1 MLKIIDTI
9 EGSGFPLGFR
19 FSGTNLRSSLV
30 LSQAGNDSMTVE
42 CRAMGDHQKESIVT
56 EGVNGPKWRMTS
68 DEGPYLQGTDHAPF
82 PLGFFN
88 VGLQADLINRIMH
101 LSQVRSIPINN
112 LELELDNLY
121 SFSGSFFKGTGQG
134 SADGVE
140 IRIKMTSQSDAH
152 TIRTLIK
159 DAMQASPVFAALQ
172 TPLMNTF
179 AIYVNGKRRD
189 VVGMH
194 SSTSQEKQDPFKKY
208 TQLPIP
214 LLNDR
219 DQTDLITKMPF
230 VSSDEIQTMPSES
243 ARIGLRVKGHSELN
257 ASKTGVISETT
268 LERPVGSKF
277 RLKTDEF
284 LTQSTAPS
292 GLAYLCA
299 GIAFCYMT
307 QLLRYSE
314 YLKYKISD
322 IRMVQVNP
330 FRLTGSAAENNLQ
343 AFADPVDT
351 HLFLNGEEADDVMQ
365 NLLTMGAK
373 TCYLHAAL
381 STQVVPQISISL
393 NSEII

>member
-19 FSGTNLRSSLV
+19 LSEKNHRSSLV
-30 LSQAGNDSMTVE
+30 LGQEGSDSIIVE
-42 CRAMGDHQKESIVT
+42 CRAMGDHQKESVVT
-56 EGVNGPKWRMTS
+56 EGIDGPQWRMTS

-88 VGLQADLINRIMH
+88 VGLQADLINRIVR
-101 LSQVRSIPINN
+101 LAQARSISIDTIY
-112 LELELDNLY
+112 LELDNLY

-140 IRIKMTSQSDAH
+140 IRIQLKSNADAN
-152 TIRTLIK
+152 TIRALVK
-159 DAMQASPVFAALQ
+159 DAIQASPVFASLH
-172 TPLMNTF
+172 TPLFNTF

-189 VVGMH
+189 VIGMH
-194 SSTSQEKQDPFKKY
+194 SSTAQEKQDPFKKY
-208 TQLPIP
+208 TRLPSP
-214 LLNDR
+214 LINDS
-219 DQTDLITKMPF
+219 DQTNLITKIPF
-230 VSSDEIQTMPSES
+230 VSSEEMQTMPSES

-257 ASKTGVISETT
+257 ESKTGVIAQTT

-277 RLKTDEF
+277 GFKTDEF
-284 LTQSTAPS
+284 SSQSTAPS
-292 GLAYLCA
+292 GISYLCA

-330 FRLTGSAAENNLQ
+330 FRLSGSVAKNNLQ

-351 HLFLNGEEADDVMQ
+351 HLFLNGEEADEVMQ
-365 NLLTMGAK
+365 NLLTLGAK

-381 STQVVPQISISL
+381 STQVTPQISISL
-393 NSEII
+393 NGEKI

>member
-19 FSGTNLRSSLV
+19 FSESNHRSSLV
-30 LSQAGNDSMTVE
+30 LGHEGNDSIIVE

-56 EGVNGPKWRMTS
+56 EGINGPQWRMTS

-88 VGLQADLINRIMH
+88 IGLQADLINRIMH
-101 LSQVRSIPINN
+101 IAQVRSIPIET
-112 LELELDNLY
+112 LHLELDNLY

-134 SADGVE
+134 SADGVDV
-140 IRIKMTSQSDAH
+140 RIQITSMSDANIIRNLISD
-152 TIRTLIK
+152 TI
-159 DAMQASPVFAALQ
+159 QSSPVFAALH
-172 TPLMNTF
+172 TPLSNTF
-179 AIYVNGKRRD
+179 AIYVNGMRRD

-194 SSTSQEKQDPFKKY
+194 SSTSHDKPDPFQKY
-208 TQLPIP
+208 TKLPSP
-214 LLNDR
+214 LPNNG
-219 DQTDLITKMPF
+219 DQIDLITKIPF
-230 VSSDEIQTMPSES
+230 VSSEEMQTMPSETT
-243 ARIGLRVKGHSELN
+243 RIGLRVKGHSGLN
-257 ASKTGVISETT
+257 ESKTGVISETT

-277 RLKTDEF
+277 SFKTDE
-284 LTQSTAPS
+284 LSTQSTAPS
-292 GLAYLCA
+292 GMSYLCA

-322 IRMVQVNP
+322 IRMVQINP
-330 FRLTGSAAENNLQ
+330 FRLTGSVSQNNLQ

-351 HLFLNGEEADDVMQ
+351 HLFLNGEEADEVMQ

-381 STQVVPQISISL
+381 SAQVIPQILISL
-393 NSEII
+393 NGKAI

>member
-1 MLKIIDTI
+1 MLKVIDTI

-19 FSGTNLRSSLV
+19 YSETNQRSSLV
-30 LSQAGNDSMTVE
+30 LGQVGNDSIIVE

-56 EGVNGPKWRMTS
+56 EGINGPQWRMTS
-68 DEGPYLQGTDHAPF
+68 DEGPYLNGTDHAPF

-88 VGLQADLINRIMH
+88 IGLQADLINRIVH
-101 LSQVRSIPINN
+101 IAKARLIQ
-112 LELELDNLY
+112 LDFLHLELDNLY

-140 IRIKMTSQSDAH
+140 VRIKITSKSDSN
-152 TIRTLIK
+152 TIRTLIN
-159 DAMQASPVFAALQ
+159 DAVQASPVFAALN

-179 AIYVNGKRRD
+179 AIYVNGKRRN
-189 VVGMH
+189 VVGIH
-194 SSTSQEKQDPFKKY
+194 SSTTQDKQDPFKKY
-208 TQLPIP
+208 TKLPSP
-214 LLNDR
+214 LQNNF
-219 DQTDLITKMPF
+219 DQIDLITKIPF
-230 VSSDEIQTMPSES
+230 VSSEEVQTMPSES
-243 ARIGLRVKGHSELN
+243 ARTGLRVKGHSELN
-257 ASKTGVISETT
+257 NTKTGVISETT

-277 RLKTDEF
+277 GFKTDEF
-284 LTQSTAPS
+284 STLSTAPS
-292 GLAYLCA
+292 GLSYLCA

-322 IRMVQVNP
+322 IRMVQFNP
-330 FRLTGSAAENNLQ
+330 FHLQGSASQNNLK

-381 STQVVPQISISL
+381 SAQVTPKISIFL
-393 NSEII
+393 NNETI

>member
-19 FSGTNLRSSLV
+19 FSHSNHRSSLV
-30 LSQAGNDSMTVE
+30 LDQAGNDSIIVE

-56 EGVNGPKWRMTS
+56 EGIHGAQWRMTS

-88 VGLQADLINRIMH
+88 VGLQSDLINRIVH
-101 LSQVRSIPINN
+101 IAQARSIPIDT
-112 LELELDNLY
+112 LHLELDNLY

-134 SADGVE
+134 SADSIE
-140 IRIKMTSQSDAH
+140 IRIQIISKSDAN
-152 TIRTLIK
+152 TIRTLIN
-159 DAMQASPVFAALQ
+159 DAIQASPVFAALQ
-172 TPLMNTF
+172 TPLSNTF

-194 SSTSQEKQDPFKKY
+194 SSTSQDKQDPFKKY
-208 TQLPIP
+208 IKLPSP
-214 LLNDR
+214 LQNND
-219 DQTDLITKMPF
+219 DQTDLITKIPF
-230 VSSDEIQTMPSES
+230 VSSEEMQTMPSETT
-243 ARIGLRVKGHSELN
+243 RIGLRVKGHSELN
-257 ASKTGVISETT
+257 ESTTGVKSETT

-277 RLKTDEF
+277 GFKTDEF
-284 LTQSTAPS
+284 STQSTAPS
-292 GLAYLCA
+292 GISYLCA

-351 HLFLNGEEADDVMQ
+351 HLFLNGEEADEVMQ

-381 STQVVPQISISL
+381 SAKVIPQVSISL
-393 NSEII
+393 NAEII

>member
-9 EGSGFPLGFR
+9 EGSNFPLGFR
-19 FSGTNLRSSLV
+19 FSETGSRSSL
-30 LSQAGNDSMTVE
+30 LLGQAGNDSIIVE

-56 EGVNGPKWRMTS
+56 EGINGPQWRMTS
-68 DEGPYLQGTDHAPF
+68 DEGPYLQGTDLAPF

-88 VGLQADLINRIMH
+88 IGLQADLINRIVH
-101 LSQVRSIPINN
+101 IAHAQSIPIDT
-112 LELELDNLY
+112 LHLELDNLY

-140 IRIKMTSQSDAH
+140 VRIKIASKSDAN

-159 DAMQASPVFAALQ
+159 DAIQASPVFASLKS
-172 TPLMNTF
+172 PLSNTF

-194 SSTSQEKQDPFKKY
+194 SSTSEDKQDPFKKY
-208 TQLPIP
+208 IKLPSP
-214 LLNDR
+214 LQNDG
-219 DQTDLITKMPF
+219 DQIDLITKIPF
-230 VSSDEIQTMPSES
+230 VSSEEMQTMPSET
-243 ARIGLRVKGHSELN
+243 ARIGLRVKGQSELN
-257 ASKTGVISETT
+257 QSNTGVLCETT

-277 RLKTDEF
+277 SFKTDEF
-284 LTQSTAPS
+284 SSQSTAPS
-292 GLAYLCA
+292 GISYLCA

-322 IRMVQVNP
+322 IRMVQVNS
-330 FRLTGSAAENNLQ
+330 FRLTGSVGQNDLQ

-351 HLFLNGEEADDVMQ
+351 HLFLNGEEADEVMQ

-381 STQVVPQISISL
+381 STEVIPQISICL
-393 NSEII
+393 NGEVI

>member
-19 FSGTNLRSSLV
+19 FSETNQRSALV
-30 LSQAGNDSMTVE
+30 LGQAGNDSIIVE

-56 EGVNGPKWRMTS
+56 EGIHGPQWRMTS

-88 VGLQADLINRIMH
+88 VGLQADLINRMMH
-101 LSQVRSIPINN
+101 LAQVRSIPIDT
-112 LELELDNLY
+112 LHVELDNLY

-140 IRIKMTSQSDAH
+140 IRIKMTSKSDAN
-152 TIRTLIK
+152 TIRTLVN
-159 DAMQASPVFAALQ
+159 DAIQASPVFASLK
-172 TPLMNTF
+172 TPLLNTF
-179 AIYVNGKRRD
+179 AIYVNGQRRD

-194 SSTSQEKQDPFKKY
+194 SSTSPEKQDPFKKY
-208 TQLPIP
+208 TQLPSP
-214 LLNDR
+214 LKNDA
-219 DQTDLITKMPF
+219 DQTDLITKIPF
-230 VSSDEIQTMPSES
+230 VSSEEMQTMPSES

-257 ASKTGVISETT
+257 ESRTGVISETT

-277 RLKTDEF
+277 GFKTDEF
-284 LTQSTAPS
+284 SSQSTAPS
-292 GLAYLCA
+292 GLSYLCA

-330 FRLTGSAAENNLQ
+330 FRLTGSAAQNNLQ

-351 HLFLNGEEADDVMQ
+351 HLFLNGEEADEVMQ

-381 STQVVPQISISL
+381 SAQVVPQISISL
-393 NSEII
+393 NTEII

>member
-19 FSGTNLRSSLV
+19 FSETNHRSSLV
-30 LSQAGNDSMTVE
+30 LGQEGSDSIIVE

-56 EGVNGPKWRMTS
+56 EGVDGPQWRMTS
-68 DEGPYLQGTDHAPF
+68 DEGPYLKGTDQAPF

-88 VGLQADLINRIMH
+88 VGLQADLINRIIRIA
-101 LSQVRSIPINN
+101 QARSITIDR
-112 LELELDNLY
+112 LHLELDNLY

-134 SADGVE
+134 SADGVD
-140 IRIKMTSQSDAH
+140 IRIQITSKSDAN
-152 TIRTLIK
+152 TIRNLIK
-159 DAMQASPVFAALQ
+159 DSIQASPVFASLQ
-172 TPLMNTF
+172 TPLLNTF

-194 SSTSQEKQDPFKKY
+194 SSASKDKHDPFKKY
-208 TQLPIP
+208 ITLPSP
-214 LLNDR
+214 LENNN
-219 DQTDLITKMPF
+219 DQTDLITKVPF
-230 VSSDEIQTMPSES
+230 VSLEEMQTMPSES
-243 ARIGLRVKGHSELN
+243 TRIGLCVKGYSELN
-257 ASKTGVISETT
+257 ESKSGVIAETT

-277 RLKTDEF
+277 GFKTDEF
-284 LTQSTAPS
+284 STQGTAPS
-292 GLAYLCA
+292 GLSYLCA

-330 FRLTGSAAENNLQ
+330 FRLSGSITQNNLQ

-351 HLFLNGEEADDVMQ
+351 HLFLNGEEADEVMQ

-381 STQVVPQISISL
+381 STQVIPQISLSL
-393 NSEII
+393 NGEKV

>member
-1 MLKIIDTI
+1 MLKVIDTI

-19 FSGTNLRSSLV
+19 CSETNQRSSL
-30 LSQAGNDSMTVE
+30 LLNQEGSDSIIVE

-56 EGVNGPKWRMTS
+56 EGINGTQWRMTS
-68 DEGPYLQGTDHAPF
+68 DEGPYLNGTDHAPF

-88 VGLQADLINRIMH
+88 IGLQADLINRIGH
-101 LSQVRSIPINN
+101 IAKARLIQIDF
-112 LELELDNLY
+112 LHLELDNLY

-140 IRIKMTSQSDAH
+140 IRIKVTSKSDTN
-152 TIRTLIK
+152 TIRTLIN
-159 DAMQASPVFAALQ
+159 DAIQASPVFAALH

-179 AIYVNGKRRD
+179 AIYVNGKRRN
-189 VVGMH
+189 VIGIH
-194 SSTSQEKQDPFKKY
+194 SSTAQDKQDPFKKY
-208 TQLPIP
+208 TKLPSP
-214 LLNDR
+214 LQNDF
-219 DQTDLITKMPF
+219 DQADLITKIPF
-230 VSSDEIQTMPSES
+230 VSSEEVQTMPSES
-243 ARIGLRVKGHSELN
+243 TRSGLCVKGQSELN
-257 ASKTGVISETT
+257 NTKTGVISETT

-277 RLKTDEF
+277 GFKTDEF
-284 LTQSTAPS
+284 STQSTAPS
-292 GLAYLCA
+292 GLSYLCA

-330 FRLTGSAAENNLQ
+330 FHLHGSTSQHHLK

-381 STQVVPQISISL
+381 STQIIPQISIYL
-393 NSEII
+393 NDEVI